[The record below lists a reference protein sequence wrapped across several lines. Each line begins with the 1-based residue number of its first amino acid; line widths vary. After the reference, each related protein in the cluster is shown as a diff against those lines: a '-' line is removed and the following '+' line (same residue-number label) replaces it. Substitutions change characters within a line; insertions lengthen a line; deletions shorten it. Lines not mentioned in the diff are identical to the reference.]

1 VPCYTKSVNLLTQ
14 SVNVVW
20 FEEVVHWNFF
30 FVLQL
35 FTYKLLTTMQNEFFL
50 LKFLGKWFEISV
62 RLEKDSEFIEVATG
76 FDN

>member
-20 FEEVVHWNFF
+20 FEEVVHLNFF

-35 FTYKLLTTMQNEFFL
+35 FTCKLLTTMQNEFFL

-62 RLEKDSEFIEVATG
+62 RRKRL
-76 FDN
+76 